1 MQKTMFIIEDPQM
14 ALSRRPERIAVP
26 QDLTMTFAQA
36 LDALLER
43 KLARTRKFD
52 TREDAQQYLADLI
65 QAAIDRREQFRFPG
79 IDTPGGNQSL
89 ETLTEF
95 CIQTHGAEWLH
106 KYNRD
111 RQCMEV
117 CWDSYRRE
125 FQNLTLEVDRLKKHR
140 IVAVVVTV

>member
-1 MQKTMFIIEDPQM
+1 MQKTMFIVEDPQM

-65 QAAIDRREQFRFPG
+65 QATIDRREQFRFPG

-95 CIQTHGAEWLH
+95 IIQTHGAKWLH
-106 KYNRD
+106 DCD

-117 CWDSYRRE
+117 RWDTYRRE
-125 FQNLTLEVDRLKKHR
+125 FQNLTLEVDRLKTHR